1 MALTLNHLFAVIML
15 SGAFSLV
22 SAMLFVVMDAVDV
35 AFTEA
40 AVGAGVSTVLMLSTM
55 ALTVRIQKETNK
67 SMLLPIVVVCMVG
80 VLLIYGTLDMPN
92 FGAFDS
98 PAQLH
103 LGSKYLDITYK
114 DMGIPNVVTGILAS
128 YRGYDTL
135 GETVVVLTA
144 GLGVILLLSGLKG
157 RKNKSKTMKH
167 HLILKVIT
175 KFMVGYRFVRAICA
189 VSRRL
194 LSGGASKR
202 V

>member
-1 MALTLNHLFAVIML
+1 MMALTLNHLFAVIML

-40 AVGAGVSTVLMLSTM
+40 AVGAGVSTVLMLATM
-55 ALTVRIQKETNK
+55 ALTVRIQKDTK
-67 SMLLPIVVVCMVG
+67 KPILLPLIVVCLVG

-103 LGSKYLDITYK
+103 LGSKYLSITYK

-144 GLGVILLLSGLKG
+144 GLGVILLLSSLKG
-157 RKNKSKTMKH
+157 RKDKE
-167 HLILKVIT
+167 
-175 KFMVGYRFVRAICA
+175 
-189 VSRRL
+189 
-194 LSGGASKR
+194 
-202 V
+202 

>member
-1 MALTLNHLFAVIML
+1 MALTLKHLFAVIML

-40 AVGAGVSTVLMLSTM
+40 AVGAGVSTVLMLATM
-55 ALTVRIQKETNK
+55 ALTVRVQKDTK
-67 SMLLPIVVVCMVG
+67 RSIILPLVVVCLVG
-80 VLLIYGTLDMPN
+80 ILLIYGTLDMPN

-103 LGSKYLDITYK
+103 LGSTYLSITYK

-157 RKNKSKTMKH
+157 RKDKE
-167 HLILKVIT
+167 
-175 KFMVGYRFVRAICA
+175 
-189 VSRRL
+189 
-194 LSGGASKR
+194 
-202 V
+202 

>member
-55 ALTVRIQKETNK
+55 ALTVRTQKETNK
-67 SMLLPIVVVCMVG
+67 SMLLAIVVVCMVG

-114 DMGIPNVVTGILAS
+114 DM
-128 YRGYDTL
+128 
-135 GETVVVLTA
+135 
-144 GLGVILLLSGLKG
+144 
-157 RKNKSKTMKH
+157 
-167 HLILKVIT
+167 
-175 KFMVGYRFVRAICA
+175 
-189 VSRRL
+189 
-194 LSGGASKR
+194 
-202 V
+202 

>member
-1 MALTLNHLFAVIML
+1 ML
-15 SGAFSLV
+15 A
-22 SAMLFVVMDAVDV
+22 
-35 AFTEA
+35 
-40 AVGAGVSTVLMLSTM
+40 TM
-55 ALTVRIQKETNK
+55 ALTVRVQKETK
-67 SMLLPIVVVCMVG
+67 KPILLPLVVVCLVG

-103 LGSKYLDITYK
+103 LGSTYLSITYK

-157 RKNKSKTMKH
+157 RKDKE
-167 HLILKVIT
+167 
-175 KFMVGYRFVRAICA
+175 
-189 VSRRL
+189 
-194 LSGGASKR
+194 
-202 V
+202 